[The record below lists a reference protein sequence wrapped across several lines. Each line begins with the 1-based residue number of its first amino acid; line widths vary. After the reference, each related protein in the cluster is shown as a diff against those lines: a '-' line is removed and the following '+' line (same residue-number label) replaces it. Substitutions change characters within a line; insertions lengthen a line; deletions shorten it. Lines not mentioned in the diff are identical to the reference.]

1 MIYDQRTWLVK
12 PCHWSD
18 AIWIV
23 FSSHSFISGGFK
35 AVDNTTSI
43 YSSFGWFHLQNFW
56 ALGETTFVIASNAK
70 IETRSTRIQKRCA
83 WVFALANGWWGSF
96 SACGR
101 WHVETTVPEQGLM
114 VGTNQ
119 NQSGHFEVVYVCFF
133 TFMDDDLMHIR
144 EQYTYVLIY
153 FTVTWP
159 CSALSFKLQGEILFL
174 KVQCLCEHVS
184 ILVEDPKHFK
194 ICLTKKCEVG
204 FLPSKTRNN
213 LPRFQ
218 APERDAFITWPVN
231 TGNWGST
238 LWDSNNP
245 IGSSVWGKNATCQKL
260 VLGLHPRLP
269 KRSLVKSD
277 PIQSQKETVIY
288 VAAKILPS
296 LVSGLWNCPDGEN
309 RD

>member
-1 MIYDQRTWLVK
+1 MFPYWLRTRNNW
-12 PCHWSD
+12 
-18 AIWIV
+18 
-23 FSSHSFISGGFK
+23 
-35 AVDNTTSI
+35 
-43 YSSFGWFHLQNFW
+43 
-56 ALGETTFVIASNAK
+56 
-70 IETRSTRIQKRCA
+70 R
-83 WVFALANGWWGSF
+83 
-96 SACGR
+96 
-101 WHVETTVPEQGLM
+101 
-114 VGTNQ
+114 
-119 NQSGHFEVVYVCFF
+119 YVW
-133 TFMDDDLMHIR
+133 
-144 EQYTYVLIY
+144 Q
-153 FTVTWP
+153 
-159 CSALSFKLQGEILFL
+159 
-174 KVQCLCEHVS
+174 
-184 ILVEDPKHFK
+184 
-194 ICLTKKCEVG
+194 KKCEVG

-296 LVSGLWNCPDGEN
+296 LVSGLWNCPWWRIVINQPAGTVGWDSFFCGWKIGGTWWGGGLRHFWCDSN
-309 RD
+309 GKAWIRAMVSTSVDFSRTKMHMMTANTGN